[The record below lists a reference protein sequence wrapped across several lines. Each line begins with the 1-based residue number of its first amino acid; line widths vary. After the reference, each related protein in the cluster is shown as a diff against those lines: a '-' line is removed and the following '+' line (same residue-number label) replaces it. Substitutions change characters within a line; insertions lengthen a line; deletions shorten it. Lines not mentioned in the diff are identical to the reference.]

1 MRVTDSQTRE
11 IFVERDPDRAGLELQ
26 IGDINTVDAR
36 FVRLT
41 LEEARRL
48 AALLLFQAAR
58 LDRPAARWRLSPV
71 AMGRRSA

>member
-11 IFVERDPDRAGLELQ
+11 IFVERDPARAGLELQ

-48 AALLLFQAAR
+48 AALILFQAAR
-58 LDRPAARWRLSPV
+58 LDRPGASWRLSPV
-71 AMGRRSA
+71 AMERRSA